1 MEFVA
6 KTDVGKKRANNED
19 NFFAKKYNDN
29 ISLFIVAD
37 GLGGYESG
45 EVASEIIT
53 RVMSLYIE
61 EKLDILEDANQELVK
76 EIIGKSLEKANDEI
90 YNLEKTDVKYKGMG
104 TTVVAILK
112 IDSKIF
118 YTSIGDSRIYNIDD
132 KITKIEQI
140 TIDDTYVNELLKTNV
155 IKEEEAINHPQKHV
169 LTKAIGIIK
178 KINIQTE
185 ILDISQGFLILCTD
199 GMTNMLS
206 SEEILDIFKQNKFED
221 LAIKLVQKANDK
233 GGMDNITVIVVKL

>member
-61 EKLDILEDANQELVK
+61 EKLNILEDANQELVK

-90 YNLEKTDVKYKGMG
+90 YNLEKTDIKYKGMG

-140 TIDDTYVNELLKTNV
+140 TIDDTYVNELLKTKV

-206 SEEILDIFKQNKFED
+206 SEEILDVFKQNKFED